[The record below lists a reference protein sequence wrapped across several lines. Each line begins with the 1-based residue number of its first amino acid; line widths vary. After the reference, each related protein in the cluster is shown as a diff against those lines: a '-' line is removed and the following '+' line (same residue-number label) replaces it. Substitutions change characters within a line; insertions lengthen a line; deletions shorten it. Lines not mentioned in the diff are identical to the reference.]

1 MADAAAAVKGIA
13 GTAAASTKAALISP
27 MFGVAALCG
36 IIAFEWWKGS
46 RDARQ
51 FSTEECCPEEVS
63 K

>member
-13 GTAAASTKAALISP
+13 GTAEASTKAALISP

-36 IIAFEWWKGS
+36 IIAFEWWKGAK
-46 RDARQ
+46 DAKK
-51 FSTEECCPEEVS
+51 FSTAESCPEEAS